1 MTCKGVTFRLAKGA
15 HLDSRAQYKNNV
27 MRINLL
33 LLASI
38 ICVLSSYS
46 KNNIIIGKTKTD
58 SVGMTE
64 VRPVSE
70 VSHISLYNQ
79 HFKYRQK
86 NIIGASGTDSVFSR
100 SVVTERPGELADK
113 LGDDVHYIDSLA
125 ISGPLN
131 DSDFYTLWQASYY
144 DTLCVIN
151 LENAEIVGNEVPSHA
166 FYHPE
171 IQVKDGGSFI
181 YVPRLKNIIL
191 PESVKGIGRFAFT
204 YTTFMQEI
212 NIPDSLNYLEEDAF
226 ACSSIQK
233 DSLAFPEGFERIGRE
248 AFFDCE
254 YVGGNVHLPSTIKSI
269 GMYAFFATKITNINL
284 PEGLDTIE
292 ERAFQTCLYLKEAII
307 PNSCQLFGTRHF
319 MFDEALEKLHL
330 PEGLDRIPEKMLW
343 GCLNL
348 RDINIPASVRK
359 IEPWSMTYNYNVR
372 SLELPEG
379 LDVIQEGALY
389 GLHGLETI
397 VFPSTLKELGN
408 SSCIDWHS
416 IQQIYCK
423 AQIPPSC
430 GNAVFGPDESE
441 PEFNTPSDIP
451 VYVPKGTADL
461 YRNAVGWNY
470 FTNFIETDDFPTS
483 VESTL
488 ATISM
493 EVYGHNGTIVIKSQG
508 SPASYAIYS
517 ISGKLINY
525 GTTEHG
531 QSQMSL
537 PHGIYIVKAGCKKYK
552 IIL

>member
-1 MTCKGVTFRLAKGA
+1 
-15 HLDSRAQYKNNV
+15 

-359 IEPWSMTYNYNVR
+359 IEPWSMVYNYNVR

-488 ATISM
+488 ATSSM

>member
-1 MTCKGVTFRLAKGA
+1 
-15 HLDSRAQYKNNV
+15 

-58 SVGMTE
+58 SVGMTG

-70 VSHISLYNQ
+70 VSHISLYNK

-181 YVPRLKNIIL
+181 YVPRLKKIIL

-233 DSLAFPEGFERIGRE
+233 DSLAFPEGFERIGTE

-292 ERAFQTCLYLKEAII
+292 DRAFQTCLYLKEAII

-319 MFDEALEKLHL
+319 MFDGALEKLHL

-359 IEPWSMTYNYNVR
+359 IEPWSMVYNYNVR

-408 SSCIDWHS
+408 SSCFDWHS
-416 IQQIYCK
+416 IQHIYCK

-430 GNAVFGPDESE
+430 GNAVFGPNESE

-488 ATISM
+488 ATSSI
-493 EVYGHNGTIVIKSQG
+493 EVYGHNGTLVIKSQG

>member
-1 MTCKGVTFRLAKGA
+1 
-15 HLDSRAQYKNNV
+15 
-27 MRINLL
+27 MRIILL
-33 LLASI
+33 LLASL
-38 ICVLSSYS
+38 CYLSSYS
-46 KNNIIIGKTKTD
+46 ENNIIIGRTNAD
-58 SVGMTE
+58 SVGTTQ

-70 VSHISLYNQ
+70 VSHISLYKQ
-79 HFKYRQK
+79 HFKNRQI
-86 NIIGASGTDSVFSR
+86 NIIGASGTDSIFSR
-100 SVVTERPGELADK
+100 SVITERPGELADK

-151 LENAEIVGNEVPSHA
+151 LENAEIVGNVVPSHA

-171 IQVKDGGSFI
+171 IQVKDGGGFI

-191 PESVKGIGRFAFT
+191 PEDVKGIGRFAFT

-233 DSLAFPEGFERIGRE
+233 DSLAFPEGFEKIGRE

-254 YVGGNVHLPSTIKSI
+254 YVGGNVHLPSTTKSI
-269 GMYAFFATKITNINL
+269 GMYAFFATKITNINF

-292 ERAFQTCLYLKEAII
+292 ERAFQTCLYLREAII
-307 PNSCQLFGTRHF
+307 PNSCHLFGTRHF

-330 PEGLDRIPEKMLW
+330 PKGLDCIPEKMLW
-343 GCLNL
+343 GCLKL
-348 RDINIPASVRK
+348 HEINIPASVRK
-359 IEPWSMTYNYNVR
+359 IEPWAMTYNYNVR

-379 LDVIQEGALY
+379 LDTIGEGALY
-389 GLHGLETI
+389 GLHRLEAI
-397 VFPSTLKELGN
+397 VFPSTLKELGS

-416 IQQIYCK
+416 IQHIYCK

-430 GNAVFGPDESE
+430 GKVVFGPDELE

-483 VESTL
+483 VKSTL
-488 ATISM
+488 ATSSI
-493 EVYGHNGTIVIKSQG
+493 EVYGHNGTLVIKSQG
-508 SPASYAIYS
+508 ATASYVIYS
-517 ISGKLINY
+517 ICGKLINN
-525 GTTEHG
+525 GATEHG
-531 QSQMSL
+531 QSQISL
-537 PHGIYIVKAGCKKYK
+537 PHGIYMVKSGRKMYK